1 MPHDGTPI
9 DRAPFAVAPT
19 DISEQ
24 TFDAPLIT
32 PEEAAAR
39 AAAGALV
46 IDVRSDAGRER
57 DGVIPGSL
65 RADRDDLDA
74 QFLLDSPENFAELTE
89 WDQDIVIVCGSI
101 RGSGP
106 VAEQLRAKGFTNVA
120 HVDGGFPAWKDSGA
134 PTAEAPAAQ

>member
-1 MPHDGTPI
+1 MTDST
-9 DRAPFAVAPT
+9 DVETEPT
-19 DISEQ
+19 Y
-24 TFDAPLIT
+24 DAPLIT
-32 PEEAAAR
+32 PEEAAQR

-46 IDVRSDAGRER
+46 IDVRSDAGRAR
-57 DGVIPGSL
+57 DGVIPGSV
-65 RADRDDLDA
+65 RGDRDNLDA
-74 QFLLDSPENFAELTE
+74 QFLIDSPEKLAEVTE

-134 PTAEAPAAQ
+134 PTADA

>member
-9 DRAPFAVAPT
+9 DRAPFAVATT
-19 DISEQ
+19 DSSEP

-65 RADRDDLDA
+65 RADRDNLDA
-74 QFLLDSPENFAELTE
+74 QFLPDSPEKFAELTE